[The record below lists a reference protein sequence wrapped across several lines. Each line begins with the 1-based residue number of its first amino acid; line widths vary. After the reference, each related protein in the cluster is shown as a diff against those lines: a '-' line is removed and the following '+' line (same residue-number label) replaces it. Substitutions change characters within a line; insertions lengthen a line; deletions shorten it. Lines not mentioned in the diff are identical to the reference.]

1 VPTAAAAK
9 KSPSK
14 AKFKSTFATQLQSAF
29 DRKKAAEAAKVNIE
43 LTPITFPTCTPP
55 PPPPTTL
62 SKTDIS
68 APLNYW
74 EINVHKKTL

>member
-1 VPTAAAAK
+1 VPTAGAKK

-14 AKFKSTFATQLQSAF
+14 ANFKSTFAAQLQSAF
-29 DRKKAAEAAKVNIE
+29 DRKKAAEAAKDNIE

-55 PPPPTTL
+55 PPPPTPAL

-68 APLNYW
+68 APFNYW
-74 EINVHKKTL
+74 GD